1 MHSLRPNADGDVGAR
16 LSTTENRM
24 SAAIYTLAMYRAK
37 KAVKEQLRRKG
48 VKLSEVTARD
58 IQILARLELDLRGP
72 EFVAQGK
79 EMIAS
84 SPELTKMYEKEQRQR
99 AKLRTNAQ
107 SKIEPI
113 SITSAVQISGAK

>member
-1 MHSLRPNADGDVGAR
+1 
-16 LSTTENRM
+16 
-24 SAAIYTLAMYRAK
+24 MYRAK

-72 EFVAQGK
+72 EFVAQAK

-84 SPELTKMYEKEQRQR
+84 SPELTKMYEKERRQR

>member
-1 MHSLRPNADGDVGAR
+1 
-16 LSTTENRM
+16 M

-72 EFVAQGK
+72 EFVAQAK